1 MCEPYCFLYRKIVCC
16 SLVHREFA
24 WIKKGFLLR
33 LAYASYIIYYKV
45 EEASNRPRRTGLM
58 E

>member
-1 MCEPYCFLYRKIVCC
+1 MCESYCYPYRMIVRC
-16 SLVHREFA
+16 SSVHREFA
-24 WIKKGFLLR
+24 WIKKGFPLR

-45 EEASNRPRRTGLM
+45 GEAADRPRRTGLR

>member
-1 MCEPYCFLYRKIVCC
+1 MCESYCRAYRKIVRC
-16 SLVHREFA
+16 SSVHREFA
-24 WIKKGFLLR
+24 WIKKGFPLW

-45 EEASNRPRRTGLM
+45 VEAANRPRRTGLR

>member
-1 MCEPYCFLYRKIVCC
+1 MCESYCYPYRKIVRC

-24 WIKKGFLLR
+24 WIKKDFPLR
-33 LAYASYIIYYKV
+33 LAYASYIICYKV
-45 EEASNRPRRTGLM
+45 EEAADRPRRTGLM

>member
-1 MCEPYCFLYRKIVCC
+1 MCESYCGPYRKIVCC

-33 LAYASYIIYYKV
+33 LAYASYIIYYKAV
-45 EEASNRPRRTGLM
+45 EAANRP
-58 E
+58 

>member
-1 MCEPYCFLYRKIVCC
+1 MCESYCCPYRMIVRC
-16 SLVHREFA
+16 SSVRREFA
-24 WIKKGFLLR
+24 WIKKGFPLR

-45 EEASNRPRRTGLM
+45 EEAADRPRRTGLM

>member
-1 MCEPYCFLYRKIVCC
+1 MCESYCCPYRKIVRC
-16 SLVHREFA
+16 SSVHREFA
-24 WIKKGFLLR
+24 WIKKGFPLW

-45 EEASNRPRRTGLM
+45 GEAADRPRRTGLR

>member
-1 MCEPYCFLYRKIVCC
+1 MCESHCCPYRMIVRC
-16 SLVHREFA
+16 SSVHREFA
-24 WIKKGFLLR
+24 WIKKGFPLR

-45 EEASNRPRRTGLM
+45 EEAADRPQRTGLR

>member
-1 MCEPYCFLYRKIVCC
+1 MCESYCCPYRKIVCC

-33 LAYASYIIYYKV
+33 LAYASYIIYIRWRKQQTAR
-45 EEASNRPRRTGLM
+45 EEQA
-58 E
+58 

>member
-1 MCEPYCFLYRKIVCC
+1 MCGSYCYPYRMIVRC
-16 SLVHREFA
+16 SSVHREFA
-24 WIKKGFLLR
+24 WIKKGFPLR

-45 EEASNRPRRTGLM
+45 EEAANCPRRTGLM

>member
-1 MCEPYCFLYRKIVCC
+1 MCESYCCPYRMIVRC

-24 WIKKGFLLR
+24 WIKKSFPLR

-45 EEASNRPRRTGLM
+45 EEAADRPRRTGLR

>member
-1 MCEPYCFLYRKIVCC
+1 MWEAYCCPYRKIVRC
-16 SLVHREFA
+16 SLVHREIA

-33 LAYASYIIYYKV
+33 LAYVSYVIYYKV
-45 EEASNRPRRTGLM
+45 EEAANRLRRTGLM

>member
-1 MCEPYCFLYRKIVCC
+1 MCESYCCPYRKIVRC

-24 WIKKGFLLR
+24 WIKKGFPLR

-45 EEASNRPRRTGLM
+45 EEAANRPRRTGLM